1 MNLYLV
7 YTNTMSIYVLAE
19 SFDKAKDTV
28 EKFLHDKDYDW
39 TKNRKV
45 IRIELIATETVYPND
60 DNYKLILINNDGN
73 K

>member
-28 EKFLHDKDYDW
+28 ENFLNNKDYDW

-45 IRIELIATETVYPND
+45 IKIELIAIKTVYPND
-60 DNYKLILINNDGN
+60 DNYKLILVNNNEN